1 MNYELLFSENKTKTL
16 FGRYLSLTNIESILC
31 SLNTNNQLKI
41 VGQSVLRKPIYE
53 YKIGYGPKKILL
65 WSQMHGNES
74 TTTKALF
81 DFLHVLHSKT
91 EFATYLLENFT
102 FSCIPML
109 NPDGAAAYTR
119 ENANNIDLNRDFQA
133 LSQPE
138 SQLLMQVFNNFKPH
152 YCYNLHDQR
161 TIYGAGDSGKPATV
175 SFLSPA
181 FNENRDFNTNRI
193 EACRIIN
200 AMNFRLQKDIPNQ
213 IGRFDDSFN
222 NNCVGECFQEKG
234 VPTILF
240 EAGHYQN
247 DYDREIT
254 RKHIFCALIS
264 SFNAIYDFSNND
276 GIINNYL
283 DIPQNKVIFYDIILK
298 NVKFICNYNKI
309 IINIAI
315 QFKEEL
321 IDEQII
327 FVAYIVGVGEL
338 VGFFGHLEI
347 DTENFGFIDKT
358 ETELKINEKASFE
371 IGTKIKIKNGKIIKM

>member
-1 MNYELLFSENKTKTL
+1 MNYELLFTENKTKTL
-16 FGRYLSLTNIESILC
+16 FGRYLSLTDIESILY

-41 VGQSVLRKPIYE
+41 VGQSVLGKPIYE

-74 TTTKALF
+74 TTTKSLF

-102 FSCIPML
+102 FTCIPML

-119 ENANNIDLNRDFQA
+119 ENANKIDLNRDFINF
-133 LSQPE
+133 SQPE
-138 SQLLMQVFNNFKPH
+138 SKILMQVFNNFKPH

-161 TIYGAGDSGKPATV
+161 TIHGVGQSEKPATV
-175 SFLSPA
+175 SFLAPS
-181 FNENRDFNTNRI
+181 FDENRDYNKNRS
-193 EACRIIN
+193 EACRIIIE
-200 AMNFRLQKDIPNQ
+200 MNKTLQQFITGQ
-213 IGRFDDSFN
+213 VGRFDDDFN
-222 NNCVGECFQEKG
+222 LNCAGECFQTKG

-240 EAGHYQN
+240 EAGHFQN

-254 RKHIFCALIS
+254 RKYIFFALIS
-264 SFNAIYDFSNND
+264 SFEAIYDFSNSND
-276 GIINNYL
+276 GIINTYL
-283 DIPQNKVIFYDIILK
+283 DIPQNKPLFYDIILK
-298 NVKFICNYNKI
+298 NVKFINNNKKNS
-309 IINIAI
+309 INIAL

-321 IDEQII
+321 IDQQII
-327 FVAYIVGVGEL
+327 FVAYIVGVGKL

-358 ETELKINEKASFE
+358 ELKIDEKANFK
-371 IGTKIKIKNGKIIKM
+371 IGAKIKIENGKTIKI